1 MSRPGFEGTRPF
13 IDAGLL
19 TEAEVQVLAAVA
31 PRFGEVDPSRLL
43 GLCFAARA
51 PRMGHAGVDLARLR
65 DQTEA
70 EAHHGG
76 AATDETASTPLVWPD
91 PATWSARTCASPM
104 VARPDAP
111 DAADRPFVAQPV
123 DGGTLLLTRR
133 MYVEQTR
140 VADAL
145 RRRLATALPAG
156 AVPDDLEAALRLY
169 LPEES
174 AAEARAAVRLAATR
188 TLALVT
194 GGPGTGKTYSL
205 TRLLAVLLVHERPEH
220 PLVIE
225 LAAPTGKAAVRMA
238 EAIVEGLGTLAPA
251 TGSGAALA
259 ERLRALKP
267 KTVHRLIGLHPNGH
281 VRHDAHRPLEADLVV
296 VDEVSMVDLAL
307 MRRLLEAVRPDAR
320 LVLLGDRDQLASVE
334 AGCVLADL
342 VRGALAPGVAA
353 DTVLAGCVQRF
364 TVNRRFESA
373 PDVALIASSLQGD
386 ASAEGVDTAVA
397 VFTGKTHAPRETEP
411 GARVRWLG
419 DSTDGTPTPEQLTTL
434 VAPYCDAVGELGP
447 TARDDRGFA
456 RRLRDLLETA
466 ETEETDDPS
475 RSPATPPALTDP
487 TVHRALLLALER
499 YRVLAVHR
507 RGRLGVEGLEEA
519 LAARIRRFLEQRP
532 DPGRPRR
539 LPRRGPHWLGR
550 ALLITENARELG
562 LSNGDVGL
570 VLPALNGPGLAVSFP
585 LGAAH
590 IRQVPLDRL
599 PAHEGALAMTVHKS
613 QGSQF
618 AHVGLVLP
626 ARVSPILTRELVYT
640 GVTRASNRL
649 TWLGDPEI
657 LRAALC
663 RRIARASGLAELLAP
678 K

>member
-1 MSRPGFEGTRPF
+1 
-13 IDAGLL
+13 
-19 TEAEVQVLAAVA
+19 
-31 PRFGEVDPSRLL
+31 
-43 GLCFAARA
+43 
-51 PRMGHAGVDLARLR
+51 
-65 DQTEA
+65 
-70 EAHHGG
+70 
-76 AATDETASTPLVWPD
+76 
-91 PATWSARTCASPM
+91 M
-104 VARPDAP
+104 VARPDSL
-111 DAADRPFVAQPV
+111 DAEDRPFVAQRV

-140 VADAL
+140 VAEAL
-145 RRRLATALPAG
+145 RRRLATPLPTG
-156 AVPDDLEAALRLY
+156 AVPGDLEAALRVY

-188 TLALVT
+188 TLALVA

-205 TRLLAVLLVHERPEH
+205 TRLLAVLLTHERPEH
-220 PLVIE
+220 RLVIE

-238 EAIVEGLGTLAPA
+238 EAIVEGVATLAPG
-251 TGSGAALA
+251 TVTGAALA

-281 VRHDAHRPLEADLVV
+281 APHDAHRPLEADLVV

-342 VRGALAPGVAA
+342 VRGALTPEAAA
-353 DTVLAGCVQRF
+353 DNALAGCVQRF

-397 VFTGKTHAPRETEP
+397 VFTGKVHAPRETEP
-411 GARVRWLG
+411 EARVRWLG
-419 DSTDGTPTPEQLTTL
+419 DSADGAPTSEQLTTL
-434 VAPYCDAVGELGP
+434 VAPYCDVVGELG
-447 TARDDRGFA
+447 ASGRDDRGYA
-456 RRLRDLLETA
+456 RRLRDLLEAA
-466 ETEETDDPS
+466 EAEEPGDLARP
-475 RSPATPPALTDP
+475 PTPRPALSDP
-487 TVHRALLLALER
+487 AVHRALLHALER

-532 DPGRPRR
+532 DPSRTRR
-539 LPRRGPHWLGR
+539 LPGRGPHWLGR
-550 ALLITENARELG
+550 AVLITENARELG

-570 VLPALNGPGLAVSFP
+570 VLPALNGQGLAVSFP
-585 LGAAH
+585 LGAAQV
-590 IRQVPLDRL
+590 RQVPLDRL

-649 TWLGDPEI
+649 TWLGEPEI
-657 LRAALC
+657 LRAALG
-663 RRIARASGLAELLAP
+663 RRIARASGLAELLAER
-678 K
+678 